1 MAAELVF
8 EQGQSFGELALLKR
22 QPRLGTVL
30 TLTDCFFAVINADAY
45 ERLLRRDTSMKLAKS
60 VKFLKQ
66 IPYMQSWH
74 VKELEIF
81 LQYSKE
87 KTIKSRDTVMA

>member
-30 TLTDCFFAVINADAY
+30 TLTDCFFAAINAEAY
-45 ERLLRRDTSMKLAKS
+45 ERLLRKDKAMKLASK
-60 VKFLKQ
+60 VKFLRQ
-66 IPYMQSWH
+66 IPYM
-74 VKELEIF
+74 
-81 LQYSKE
+81 
-87 KTIKSRDTVMA
+87 